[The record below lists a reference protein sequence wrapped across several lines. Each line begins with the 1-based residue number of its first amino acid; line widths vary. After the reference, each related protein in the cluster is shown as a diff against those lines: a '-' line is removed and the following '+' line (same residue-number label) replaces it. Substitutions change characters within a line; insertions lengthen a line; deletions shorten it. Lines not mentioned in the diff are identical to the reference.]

1 MLLLRFNSIR
11 NDNNY
16 VDIDNGYNGFLEG
29 RRYLQLTL
37 SVTVVSYFSPS
48 FMARL
53 NTTHRNRAPSSS
65 FVGVM
70 VSVLVVWWS
79 FEAPRFTIA
88 CKGVGLPSRYH
99 LDKLNVTNFNSC
111 VRVSHE
117 NWSVTRLIQFGFYSG
132 VVIEKKVTYVIVGSG
147 DPPTL
152 LHVNSCFFSSVAT
165 TILPGATSGGW
176 GGVRTVKL

>member
-1 MLLLRFNSIR
+1 MHLIPKKRVVNATSPI
-11 NDNNY
+11 
-16 VDIDNGYNGFLEG
+16 IAKM
-29 RRYLQLTL
+29 YLQFTF

-53 NTTHRNRAPSSS
+53 NTTHRKRAPSSS
-65 FVGVM
+65 LVGVM
-70 VSVLVVWWS
+70 VNVLVVWWS
-79 FEAPRFTIA
+79 FEPPRFTMD

-99 LDKLNVTNFNSC
+99 LRKLNVTEEEERRKMLICGSIRLGILRRHRLSDTLGRAF
-111 VRVSHE
+111 RL
-117 NWSVTRLIQFGFYSG
+117 NWKIA
-132 VVIEKKVTYVIVGSG
+132 YVIVGSG

-165 TILPGATSGGW
+165 TMLPGATSGGC